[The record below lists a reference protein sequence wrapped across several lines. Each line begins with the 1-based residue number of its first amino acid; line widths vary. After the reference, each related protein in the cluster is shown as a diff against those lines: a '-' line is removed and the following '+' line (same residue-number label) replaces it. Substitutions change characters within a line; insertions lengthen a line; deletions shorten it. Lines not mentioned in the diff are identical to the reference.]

1 MRYFCDFSVPLALL
15 QPRLMKVR
23 QKSHEL
29 RIKALNQ
36 SLMIVEAERYWNVPF
51 VLSLRVY
58 PDDTPI
64 SRELLQSSTL
74 MVFQLVFCPPGLL
87 IDVGHTNHDGG
98 GPR

>member
-1 MRYFCDFSVPLALL
+1 LFKRGSNCQKTAINLGFITNLRYFYDFSVPLALL

-29 RIKALNQ
+29 RIKALNL
-36 SLMIVEAERYWNVPF
+36 SWMILESERYWNVPF

-74 MVFQLVFCPPGLL
+74 MVL
-87 IDVGHTNHDGG
+87 
-98 GPR
+98 

>member
-1 MRYFCDFSVPLALL
+1 
-15 QPRLMKVR
+15 MKVR

-36 SLMIVEAERYWNVPF
+36 SLMIVETERYWTVPF
-51 VLSLRVY
+51 EFSLRVY

-74 MVFQLVFCPPGLL
+74 MMSKFIFGSPGLPV
-87 IDVGHTNHDGG
+87 DVGHIDHCGG
-98 GPR
+98 CPG